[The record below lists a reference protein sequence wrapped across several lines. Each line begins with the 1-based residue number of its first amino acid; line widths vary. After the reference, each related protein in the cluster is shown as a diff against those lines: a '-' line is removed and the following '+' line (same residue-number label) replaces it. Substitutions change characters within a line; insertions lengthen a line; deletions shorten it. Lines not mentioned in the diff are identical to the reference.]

1 MIKVTVLG
9 RASAKPTVTS
19 HPSAQI
25 VNVNEQYYLVDAG
38 EGTQQQMFRR
48 GINPLKLRAVFISHL
63 HGDHVFGLFPMLSTM
78 GLCGRQTPLKVFAPR
93 PFGEMLEFHL
103 KYFDEALPYEVEWV
117 EVDTTKHC
125 CIFENRT
132 LEVWSIPLRH
142 KIPCAGYHF
151 KEKRPEL
158 NVDKFKITK
167 YNLSI
172 AQIVA
177 AKRGDDVVL
186 EDGTVVENQE
196 LTYLPFE
203 PRSYA
208 YLSDTSRSPIAAER
222 VKGVNLLYHEATYTK
237 EFAKDAKARGHST
250 AADAAQIAV
259 AADAER
265 LIIGHFSS
273 RYKSPE
279 ALLAEAKEIFEN
291 TLLAEEGETYTV

>member
-63 HGDHVFGLFPMLSTM
+63 HGDHVFGLFPLLSTM
-78 GLCGRQTPLKVFAPR
+78 GLCGRQMPLKVFAPR
-93 PFGEMLEFHL
+93 PFDEMLEFHL
-103 KYFDEALPYEVEWV
+103 KYFDEHLPYQVEWV
-117 EVDTTKHC
+117 EVDTTKHS
-125 CIFENRT
+125 CIFENRSV
-132 LEVWSIPLRH
+132 EVWSVPLRH
-142 KIPCAGYHF
+142 KIPCAGFHF
-151 KEKRPEL
+151 KERSPEL
-158 NVDKFKITK
+158 NVHKFKIEK
-167 YNLSI
+167 YSLSI

-177 AKRGDDVVL
+177 AKRGEDITL
-186 EDGTVVENQE
+186 EDGTVVENSE
-196 LTYLPFE
+196 LTYLPFT
-203 PRSYA
+203 PKSYA
-208 YLSDTSRSPIAAER
+208 YLSDTSRSAVAAR
-222 VKGVNLLYHEATYTK
+222 RIKGVDLLYHEATYTK
-237 EFAKDAKARGHST
+237 EFARDAKERGHST

-259 AADAER
+259 AAEAKA

-291 TLLAEEGETYTV
+291 TQLAEEGETYTL